1 VDEAVGREI
10 DELIVASRVDVLAV
24 RVANLWPTG
33 ADDSSDAI
41 MLGRYELDRVLG
53 RGSHGVVFA
62 AYDRAIEREVA
73 LKVFGVA
80 SDRDVL
86 REARALARVSHPNI
100 VTVHDIGRANG
111 FAYLVMALIDGW
123 TMAERVRD
131 GLHWPAVVEL
141 FVQAGRGLA
150 AAHRAGVVHG
160 DVKPSNIL
168 VGCDGSVCLA
178 DFGLSR
184 TLEGP
189 ERRVGTGEYLAPE
202 CWAGAGVDPWSDQ
215 FSFCVALWEALYGA
229 RPWTPNHEA
238 QVLETEPAKPR
249 PCSDVPEQLERVL
262 RRGLAAKPQDRYP
275 NVGALVAELAL
286 VVART
291 PQRRAS

>member
-1 VDEAVGREI
+1 VVDDEAVGREI
-10 DELIVASRVDVLAV
+10 HELIAASRVDFLAARVIDLWSARMDRADVVL
-24 RVANLWPTG
+24 
-33 ADDSSDAI
+33 
-41 MLGRYELDRVLG
+41 LGRYELDRVLG

-123 TMAERVRD
+123 TMAERVGD
-131 GLHWPAVVEL
+131 GLHWTAVVEL

-168 VGCDGSVCLA
+168 VGRDGSVCLA

-184 TLEGP
+184 TLEGTD
-189 ERRVGTGEYLAPE
+189 RRVGTGEYLAPE

-215 FSFCVALWEALYGA
+215 FSFCVALWEALFGA
-229 RPWTPNHEA
+229 RPWALNHEA
-238 QVLETEPAKPR
+238 ALTETEPAKLR
-249 PCSDVPEQLERVL
+249 LRNEVPEQLERVL
-262 RRGLAAKPQDRYP
+262 RRGLAAQPRERYSDIP
-275 NVGALVAELAL
+275 ALISELEDAL
-286 VVART
+286 
-291 PQRRAS
+291 RRGPP

>member
-1 VDEAVGREI
+1 VGEAVGREI
-10 DELIVASRVDVLAV
+10 DELIVASRVDVLAA
-24 RVANLWPTG
+24 RVANLWPAG
-33 ADDSSDAI
+33 VDDSSDAI

-86 REARALARVSHPNI
+86 REARALARVSHPHI

-123 TMAERVRD
+123 TMAERVRS
-131 GLHWPAVVEL
+131 GLHWAAVVEL
-141 FVQAGRGLA
+141 FVRAGRGLA

-168 VGCDGSVCLA
+168 VGRDGSVCLA

-184 TLEGP
+184 TLEGA

-202 CWAGAGVDPWSDQ
+202 CWAGAGVDPSSDQ
-215 FSFCVALWEALYGA
+215 FSFCVALWEALFGA
-229 RPWTPNHEA
+229 RPWALNHEA
-238 QVLETEPAKPR
+238 QLIETEPAKAR
-249 PCSDVPEQLERVL
+249 PCSDIPVQLEQVL